1 MSVLEIR
8 AVEGLAEIGPG
19 DPLGARI
26 AAAIDLRDGDIV
38 VVAQKVVS
46 KAEGR
51 LARLE
56 EVTPGER
63 AVALARAL
71 DKDPRLVELV
81 LRETRR
87 VIREERVLIVE
98 THSGLVCA
106 NAGIDSSNA
115 GPDADVILLPE
126 DPDASARR
134 LRGEL
139 RGSSGTRLGVLIA
152 DSFGRP
158 WRIGQADVAI
168 GCAGLSPVADMRG
181 ERDRDGRE
189 LLATEVAVADQ
200 IAAAADLAREK
211 AAGLPAVVVRGL
223 GRLVTEADGPGAA
236 ALQRDVEHDLFR

>member
-1 MSVLEIR
+1 MSAVEIR
-8 AVEGLAEIGPG
+8 AVEGLGEIGPG
-19 DPLGARI
+19 DPLGSRI
-26 AAAIDLRDGDIV
+26 ADAADLRDGDVV

-51 LARLE
+51 LAHLDG
-56 EVTPGER
+56 VTPGER
-63 AVALARAL
+63 AVSLARTL
-71 DKDPRLVELV
+71 GKDPRLVELI
-81 LRETRR
+81 LHETRR

-139 RGSSGTRLGVLIA
+139 REASGARIGVLIA

-158 WRIGQADVAI
+158 WRVGQADVAI
-168 GCAGLSPVADMRG
+168 GCAGLSPVADSRG
-181 ERDRDGRE
+181 EPDRDGRE
-189 LLATEVAVADQ
+189 LQATEIAVADQ

-236 ALQRDVEHDLFR
+236 ALQRDREHDLFR